1 MIVFLHSVDAFTYD
15 VGTVICDGDYSC
27 YGSYLTGVREA
38 VECSGE
44 KACSEIFGENSG
56 TYFVISPFN
65 KDGNFFDRDFSG
77 DDYSDGITVT
87 CDRKDNDQESAC
99 GYYSAGQYNP
109 DTLSRTRIDVGIE
122 GTLKCQSETPGDFA
136 CEYIS
141 FGGLNEAK
149 NAQCNQI
156 EGADYA
162 RRIFI
167 RPDDFEPN
175 GEQVFPK
182 NSTAVEVCVDGIPQ

>member
-38 VECSGE
+38 VECIGE
-44 KACSEIFGENSG
+44 KACSEIVEENSG

-65 KDGNFFDRDFSG
+65 RDGNGFFNG
-77 DDYSDGITVT
+77 DDFSDGITVT
-87 CDRKDNDQESAC
+87 CDRKDGADKSAC
-99 GYYSAGQYNP
+99 GYYFDGQYDP
-109 DTLSRTRIDVGIE
+109 DTLSTRTQIDVGIE